1 MKVYEL
7 MNMLSKLPL
16 DTDIYF
22 SLTITPDTLKHM
34 QLVDGGIEEIISDID
49 NIRAGVREMYLTGV
63 HLEMLGKTQCRE

>member
-22 SLTITPDTLKHM
+22 SLTITPNDFKHM
-34 QLVDGGIEEIISDID
+34 QLVDGEIKEIISDID
-49 NIRAGVREMYLTGV
+49 DIRAGVREMYLTGV
-63 HLEMLGKTQCRE
+63 HLEILGGAQCQE